1 MCSGKQLKLLFLHFD
16 VFDMYQ
22 YILLLDENA
31 CHEAFEE
38 DVDQYNDHEEDD
50 GDSGRSFPG
59 RLLRYGMGGWE
70 AIR

>member
-1 MCSGKQLKLLFLHFD
+1 
-16 VFDMYQ
+16 MYQ
-22 YILLLDENA
+22 YILLLDGNA
-31 CHEAFEE
+31 SHEAF

-59 RLLRYGMGGWE
+59 RLLRYGMGGRE

>member
-1 MCSGKQLKLLFLHFD
+1 MQ
-16 VFDMYQ
+16 VM
-22 YILLLDENA
+22 N
-31 CHEAFEE
+31 EAFEE

-59 RLLRYGMGGWE
+59 RLLRYGMGGRE